1 MSNEAAKILF
11 WQDTEAMLPSD
22 ALSCEY
28 IESTQD
34 SQQIDTG
41 ILVSQK
47 LQIVLRGQF
56 ASFNG
61 NESWLFGCWNN
72 GHGAPYDARSYL
84 IGFYSNWLRAEV
96 GPDTAQYWGS
106 ISRDTGMHDYAMVKA
121 GSYIDG
127 NRLADADFQN
137 MPTYARVP
145 SQMMLF
151 KSSHTNAAC
160 TKRIAAF
167 QAIDQDDNLVMN
179 LVPAFNTNE
188 QKAGFWDSVSK
199 KWLFGASTNM
209 GYKLV

>member
-1 MSNEAAKILF
+1 MSNKAAKILF
-11 WQDTEAMLPSD
+11 WHEAEEKLPAD
-22 ALSCEY
+22 ALPCEY
-28 IESTQD
+28 IESTMD
-34 SQQIDTG
+34 SQFINTG

-47 LQIVLRGQF
+47 LQILLRGQF

-72 GHGAPYDARSYL
+72 GHGYPYDARSYL
-84 IGFYSNWLRAEV
+84 IGFFNSYLRAEV
-96 GPDTAQYWGS
+96 GPDIAQYWGD
-106 ISRDTGMHDYAMVKA
+106 ISRDTGIHDYAMVKD

-151 KSSHTNAAC
+151 KSPHINTAC
-160 TKRIAAF
+160 VKRIYTF
-167 QAIDQDDNLVMN
+167 QAVDQEDMLAMN
-179 LVPAFNTNE
+179 LIPCFSTNE

-209 GYKLV
+209 GYKLA